1 MQLCGWLYNEPK
13 LTLILPTEP
22 EFSWVKE
29 IKTREKEII
38 KQKED
43 LPSTKEKANCHVCR
57 ELKRKPESTVQQKK
71 KKIKKNICNQ

>member
-13 LTLILPTEP
+13 QTLILPTEP

-38 KQKED
+38 KQKEN
-43 LPSTKEKANCHVCR
+43 LPSTKEKR
-57 ELKRKPESTVQQKK
+57 IEKK
-71 KKIKKNICNQ
+71 A